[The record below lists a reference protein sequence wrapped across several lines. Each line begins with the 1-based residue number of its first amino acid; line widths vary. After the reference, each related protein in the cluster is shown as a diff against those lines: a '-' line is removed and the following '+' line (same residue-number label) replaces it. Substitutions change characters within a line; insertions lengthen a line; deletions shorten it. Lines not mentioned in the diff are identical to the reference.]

1 MRRFRF
7 EVGGEHKFREQRFCT
22 IHISGRSS
30 GLLPEGG
37 EIRLAVTMAGGTQW
51 LQYGI
56 GTLSSKT
63 AYLRTGPAPGG
74 LPPFLVD

>member
-7 EVGGEHKFREQRFCT
+7 EVGGEHKFREQRYCT

-30 GLLPEGG
+30 GLLPEGVS
-37 EIRLAVTMAGGTQW
+37 RLAVTMAGGTPW
-51 LQYGI
+51 LQCGV

-63 AYLRTGPAPGG
+63 AYLRTGSPPAESRRS
-74 LPPFLVD
+74 